1 MPCLHNV
8 GYGMERDN
16 AWGMFLDAVFD
27 NNKKEIRKSIA
38 NLNMLSNEDKHLL
51 LTDIN
56 EFEVEFN
63 KMDDESAIKAYCDI
77 KGVAST
83 TFGSNICRIELQR
96 IISLSKE
103 VLNGWST

>member
-1 MPCLHNV
+1 
-8 GYGMERDN
+8 MERDN
-16 AWGMFLDAVFD
+16 AWGMFLDAVFG

-38 NLNMLSNEDKHLL
+38 NLNMLSSEDKHLL

-56 EFEVEFN
+56 EFEIEFN
-63 KMDDESAIKAYCDI
+63 KMDDDSVMQTYLDI
-77 KGVAST
+77 KGVTST
-83 TFGSNICRIELQR
+83 TFGANICRIELQR